1 MSRAGSGRAIGR
13 PRETRADQ
21 AILAAV
27 LELMAERGVS
37 EVRMN
42 DVAERARVGKAA
54 IYRRYRSR
62 DELIAAA
69 VGALVSEIR
78 VPNTGSTTEDL
89 LALMRDAIEVYG
101 NSVAARAMPS
111 LVEAMSR
118 DPELADAVRSGFLAG
133 RRTAL
138 QEVLERGVT
147 RGDLR
152 PDLDFELALDVLA
165 GPLFY
170 RLLVT
175 GGPMDERLA
184 EGVVQLIVQGFANT
198 RKEQSQ

>member
-1 MSRAGSGRAIGR
+1 
-13 PRETRADQ
+13 
-21 AILAAV
+21 V

-37 EVRMN
+37 ELRMN

-78 VPNTGSTTEDL
+78 VPNTRSTTEDL

-101 NSVAARAMPS
+101 NPVAARAMPS

-118 DPELADAVRSGFLAG
+118 DPELADAVRSGFLAD
-133 RRTAL
+133 RRAAL

-175 GGPMDERLA
+175 GGAIDEQLA
-184 EGVVQLIVQGFANT
+184 EGVVQLIIEGFANT
-198 RKEQSQ
+198 RKEQPQ